1 MGFVP
6 KILESNNDDKTLKFV
21 WNPVLKINALS
32 VFLSFAIM
40 FSKDSNSSLLP
51 DKSLEPVEP
60 IPYCC
65 AAIIAAFKI
74 SELRLSPR

>member
-51 DKSLEPVEP
+51 DK
-60 IPYCC
+60 
-65 AAIIAAFKI
+65 A
-74 SELRLSPR
+74 

>member
-40 FSKDSNSSLLP
+40 SSKDSNSSLLP

-60 IPYCC
+60 IPYGSLNILLNY
-65 AAIIAAFKI
+65 AANFR
-74 SELRLSPR
+74 STLL